1 MAEKLKPHYDLA
13 AVQAI
18 VADPNSQP
26 FTRTALQGDLAL
38 GLKEPEMRCLVLAL
52 SRGDFYK
59 SMTTKW
65 DHRIWQ
71 DVYHGKIPDGT
82 AVYIKITHYT
92 DGSPPVIQF
101 KAK

>member
-1 MAEKLKPHYDLA
+1 MAEKRRPHYDLA
-13 AVQAI
+13 AIKRI

-26 FTRTALQGDLAL
+26 FTRTALQGGLAL
-38 GLKEPEMRCLVLAL
+38 GLKEPEMRSVVLAL
-52 SRGDFYK
+52 SRGDFSK
-59 SMTTKW
+59 SMTTNS

-71 DVYHGKIPDGT
+71 DVYHGKTPDGT

-92 DGSPPVIQF
+92 DGSPPVIQL